1 MLLYVWTLSILH
13 LWNRSLSTGFVIKR
27 KLSKWRAIYY
37 LDDLH
42 VIMASLHKYWGVKYR
57 IRRQQEFLDNQEAVA
72 SARKM
77 LDQREQFE
85 SSFSPENSRLAIC
98 STCPETDCGLRSA
111 HGIQNVYEWSIIKFS
126 CPHHG
131 EYKVDISDDH
141 EITRLQFS
149 TPLRHLLRA
158 MIFAS
163 DEKLDWVCITGA
175 NYAGYY
181 QEQLLWC
188 HIPQAD

>member
-1 MLLYVWTLSILH
+1 MTCRLLWLPYINTGASNTRYTDSENSWTIQRRWPLRGRCSIRE
-13 LWNRSLSTGFVIKR
+13 RSLN
-27 KLSKWRAIYY
+27 AP
-37 LDDLH
+37 
-42 VIMASLHKYWGVKYR
+42 
-57 IRRQQEFLDNQEAVA
+57 FL
-72 SARKM
+72 
-77 LDQREQFE
+77 
-85 SSFSPENSRLAIC
+85 LAIC
-98 STCPETDCGLRSA
+98 STCPMTDCGLA
-111 HGIQNVYEWSIIKFS
+111 DKHGIQNVYEGSIIKFY